1 MNSINKTEVVEKTKR
16 GTKRY
21 PNLSTVILIEDFLKA
36 HRDLPMTVAELRRSL
51 PKQVMHQTLVTT
63 LSYLQASSK
72 VFIGSKGVSGCTMNL
87 PSCESFSRVD
97 ANYEDACQSNFTWSG
112 ARGF

>member
-1 MNSINKTEVVEKTKR
+1 MNSINETEVVEKTKR

-72 VFIGSKGVSGCTMNL
+72 VFIGSKGVQWVYNEPAVVRKLLAGGREL
-87 PSCESFSRVD
+87 
-97 ANYEDACQSNFTWSG
+97 
-112 ARGF
+112 